1 MNRPPRGT
9 NQDESIVVRVTAKD
23 KAQINLESQRRGVS
37 MSVLI
42 RESLMQTKLI
52 DPIVEQF

>member
-1 MNRPPRGT
+1 
-9 NQDESIVVRVTAKD
+9 
-23 KAQINLESQRRGVS
+23 

-52 DPIVEQF
+52 DPIVEQFWWLTT